1 MCAQNTYFLWILMLF
16 GELRGISGELRG
28 QYGEL
33 RGGCG
38 GVRGT
43 PGGVRGGAGKCG
55 ELRGHSGG
63 TPGGGGDPGRP
74 QDPPGGGLQE
84 GDRRQWKNISHACR
98 PLKGSA
104 DISYLATLGSLG

>member
-1 MCAQNTYFLWILMLF
+1 MCAQNTYFQWILML
-16 GELRGISGELRG
+16 SGELRG

-33 RGGCG
+33 R
-38 GVRGT
+38 
-43 PGGVRGGAGKCG
+43 GGVRGGAGKCG

-63 TPGGGGDPGRP
+63 TPGGGDPGRP

-104 DISYLATLGSLG
+104 DIKFAKMENNIMLSIVAKHLDFGL

>member
-1 MCAQNTYFLWILMLF
+1 MCAQNAYFPWILMLS

-38 GVRGT
+38 GVRGSAGNCGDT
-43 PGGVRGGAGKCG
+43 PGA
-55 ELRGHSGG
+55 L
-63 TPGGGGDPGRP
+63 GGDPGRP

-104 DISYLATLGSLG
+104 DFFYIQIIAKSRSYPEYPQITPG